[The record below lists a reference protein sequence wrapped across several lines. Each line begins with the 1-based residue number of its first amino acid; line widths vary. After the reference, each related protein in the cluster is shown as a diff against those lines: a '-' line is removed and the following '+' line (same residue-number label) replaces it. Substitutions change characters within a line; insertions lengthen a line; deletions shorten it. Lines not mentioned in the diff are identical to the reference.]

1 MDIEDDSLYPI
12 KEAIIL
18 TGISRRSLSRKAK
31 AVNLRQPFGIYLY
44 TGFELKALIK
54 QKKDIEAAKEKKA
67 KYQATLKNQA
77 TNRATNKV
85 GAPLNI
91 ADLQNLKLDDIEDF
105 EFKFKR
111 PGEFPKEG
119 SFVFIPS
126 EYDFAEYRPG
136 EYADAEEK
144 LQEWKHQKQ
153 ALIDQK
159 TDFERLIKSQREQKE
174 FYKGQLEY
182 YQKLADRT
190 LDMHA
195 KLLETLSNQTKTN
208 FIESTI
214 RAKNTEWK
222 KGTEPNKKG
231 K

>member
-1 MDIEDDSLYPI
+1 MDIKDDSLYPI

-31 AVNLRQPFGIYLY
+31 AVNLRQPFGVYLY

-54 QKKDIEAAKEKKA
+54 QKKDKEVAKEKKA
-67 KYQATLKNQA
+67 KHQATLKNQA
-77 TNRATNKV
+77 TNQATNKV

-105 EFKFKR
+105 EFKFRR

-136 EYADAEEK
+136 EYDDAQDK
-144 LQEWKHQKQ
+144 LQEWQYQKQ

-159 TDFERLIKSQREQKE
+159 KDFERLIKSQREQKE
-174 FYKGQLEY
+174 FYKDQIGF
-182 YQKLADRT
+182 YQNMAERT
-190 LDMHA
+190 LE
-195 KLLETLSNQTKTN
+195 LLKNQVEINSNLSKSI
-208 FIESTI
+208 FIETTI
-214 RAKNTEWK
+214 KAKNTEWK

>member
-1 MDIEDDSLYPI
+1 MDIKDDSLYPI

-31 AVNLRQPFGIYLY
+31 AINLRQPFGIYLY

-54 QKKDIEAAKEKKA
+54 QKEDREAAKEKKA

-77 TNRATNKV
+77 TNQATNKV

-105 EFKFKR
+105 EFKFRR

-119 SFVFIPS
+119 
-126 EYDFAEYRPG
+126 
-136 EYADAEEK
+136 
-144 LQEWKHQKQ
+144 
-153 ALIDQK
+153 
-159 TDFERLIKSQREQKE
+159 REQKE
-174 FYKGQLEY
+174 FYKGPVEY
-182 YQKLADRT
+182 YQKLASQT
-190 LDMHA
+190 LGMQST
-195 KLLETLSNQTKTN
+195 LIETLSNQTKAN
-208 FIESTI
+208 FIESTV